1 MSKEIRAEKVQ
12 GKKWK
17 RFFYKLLRLYLL
29 YILNNLQNNCVRM
42 FQLKRLYVFK
52 RYFKPVLFVYFLYI
66 HTRVHKF
73 IAISRVDS
81 YKSIISN
88 RRLVRNLDQNNE
100 FIFCALW
107 SPAQAHIFN
116 VFRIREEKYSF
127 AWPVFLISHFDAS
140 PWLRFVIWNGYRLWN
155 PQKCFH
161 IFCARTCLLSFR
173 IAAFPTLP
181 KQRFMCKRTVENT

>member
-1 MSKEIRAEKVQ
+1 
-12 GKKWK
+12 
-17 RFFYKLLRLYLL
+17 
-29 YILNNLQNNCVRM
+29 M

-66 HTRVHKF
+66 HTRLHKF
-73 IAISRVDS
+73 IAISRINS
-81 YKSIISN
+81 YKSIFSNRIDSHCARLIALAAIFN
-88 RRLVRNLDQNNE
+88 RRLVWNLDQNNE

-107 SPAQAHIFN
+107 SPARAHIFN

-127 AWPVFLISHFDAS
+127 ARPVFLISHFDAS
-140 PWLRFVIWNGYRLWN
+140 PWLRFVIWNGYRLRN

-173 IAAFPTLP
+173 IAAFSTLP
-181 KQRFMCKRTVENT
+181 KQRFMRKRTVYT